1 MSTQEITVELIAK
14 RLELSEQQVQEML
27 VKERE
32 RSGGLLGDETLLRLI
47 AAKQG
52 VEMTKQVEFSGI
64 LSSGHLFSGLN
75 DVSVEGR
82 IVAVFP
88 ARSFGGEKSGKFANL
103 MIIDDDSILR
113 VVLWN
118 DKAEVVEKGE
128 LQVGQIIKLLHGY
141 TREDKYGKVELH
153 LGNRSR
159 IEVTDKP
166 QTVYPDVEK
175 FVSKI
180 GEISNT
186 FSNVHLFGIVKEV
199 FGSKTFTKGDNTEGK
214 VMRFVLAD
222 ESAEITVVAWN
233 GKVEALESQLR
244 SKACLYL
251 INGKVKEKEDGVFEV
266 HVDSTSF
273 VQIQAVTLQKFKF
286 ADLKEGDIVN
296 VEGDVSSV
304 DSVKEVTTGRGEQI
318 KLLTFELKDETG
330 SVKVSVWRS
339 QAEQLCSLKLGD
351 NVAIE
356 NGFVK
361 KGYGSKLELTTRSG
375 TQFTV
380 NKAT

>member
-1 MSTQEITVELIAK
+1 MSTQEIIAK
-14 RLELSEQQVQEML
+14 LLAKHPELSEQQIQETL
-27 VKERE
+27 TQDRE

-47 AAKQG
+47 AAKYG
-52 VEMTKQVEFSGI
+52 VEITKQVEFSGI

-82 IVAVFP
+82 LLAVFP
-88 ARSFGGEKSGKFANL
+88 TRIFGGEKSGKFANL
-103 MIIDDDSILR
+103 MISDDDSILR

-118 DKAEVVEKGE
+118 DKTEIVEKGE
-128 LQVGQIIKLLHGY
+128 LQVGQIVKLLHGY

-159 IEVTDKP
+159 IEVNDKS

-186 FSNVHLFGIVKEV
+186 FNNVHLFGIVKEV
-199 FGSKTFTKGDNTEGK
+199 FGSKTFTKGDNTDGK

-222 ESAEITVVAWN
+222 DSAEITVVVWN
-233 GKVEALESQLR
+233 GKVEALERQLR
-244 SKACLYL
+244 PKSCLYL
-251 INGKVKEKEDGVFEV
+251 INGKVKEKEDGGFEV

-273 VQIQAVTLQKFKF
+273 VQIQAVTLQKFKL

-351 NVAIE
+351 NVTIE

-380 NKAT
+380 NKTT